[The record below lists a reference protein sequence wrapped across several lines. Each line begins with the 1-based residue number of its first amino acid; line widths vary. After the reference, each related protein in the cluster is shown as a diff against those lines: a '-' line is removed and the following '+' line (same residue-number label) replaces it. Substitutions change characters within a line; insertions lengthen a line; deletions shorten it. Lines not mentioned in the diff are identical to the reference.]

1 MEDDGPGITENQL
14 NKIYR
19 IGYSTKFDGK
29 TGNIYRGVG
38 LAGVKQTVEEYFGG
52 NISVE
57 SEPGERTCFRVTIP
71 EEKLKAPEIGRSGQ
85 RINH

>member
-1 MEDDGPGITENQL
+1 MK
-14 NKIYR
+14 KIYR

-38 LAGVKQTVEEYFGG
+38 LAGVKQTVEEYFDG

-57 SEPGERTCFRVTIP
+57 SEPGERTCFRVAIP
-71 EEKLKAPEIGRSGQ
+71 EEKLKAPETGRPGQ